1 MKQKLA
7 VATFAPLSD
16 ERLVKL
22 REVAKDF
29 EIVLCDDRS
38 SPEIADC
45 EIVFGYPDAKVLG
58 TSKKLKWLHT
68 QTAGVDAFLGEEANL
83 RPEVIITNSVGSYG
97 LSISE
102 HLIMVTLML
111 LRRMNEYARLQ
122 AACEWKSLGT
132 TETLYG
138 KTVTIVGLGD
148 IGYNFAMRCHMIG
161 AKVRGVVRTPRATMP
176 HGVDELFVG
185 DELDKALDGAD
196 IIALCLPSTN
206 ETTQLFDAARLKRL
220 KKGSMILNVGR
231 GTAVDQDALIE
242 LLQSGYLGGAGLDV
256 TTPEPLPAD
265 SPLWA
270 MPNVIIT
277 PHISNGVS
285 LDITLDFIFNKFTEY
300 LQNYIDGKQFK
311 RVVDR
316 SVGY

>member
-1 MKQKLA
+1 
-7 VATFAPLSD
+7 
-16 ERLVKL
+16 
-22 REVAKDF
+22 
-29 EIVLCDDRS
+29 
-38 SPEIADC
+38 
-45 EIVFGYPDAKVLG
+45 
-58 TSKKLKWLHT
+58 
-68 QTAGVDAFLGEEANL
+68 
-83 RPEVIITNSVGSYG
+83 
-97 LSISE
+97 
-102 HLIMVTLML
+102 
-111 LRRMNEYARLQ
+111 
-122 AACEWKSLGT
+122 
-132 TETLYG
+132 
-138 KTVTIVGLGD
+138 
-148 IGYNFAMRCHMIG
+148 
-161 AKVRGVVRTPRATMP
+161 MP